1 MSNLKEVLHFLTGK
15 TFYVATV
22 EGDKPKVRPF
32 GFVMEFEGKLY
43 FATNDRKPSYR
54 QLTANPN
61 VEISTTDGETK
72 EWIRLSGKVVFDDRP
87 EVKHQALET
96 APQLKKL
103 YGSPESP
110 AMKLFYIVNG
120 EAVFQSLTSSIP
132 KTITF

>member
-1 MSNLKEVLHFLTGK
+1 MSNLKEVLQFLTGK

-22 EGDKPKVRPF
+22 EGDKPRVRPF

-43 FATNDRKPSYR
+43 FGTNDRKPSYQ

-61 VEISTTDGETK
+61 IEICTTDGETK
-72 EWIRLSGKVVFDDRP
+72 EWIRISGQVVFDDRP

-103 YGSPESP
+103 YGSPDSP
-110 AMKLFYIVNG
+110 VFTLFYIVHG
-120 EAVFQSLTSSIP
+120 QAVFQSMTSP
-132 KTITF
+132 TPRTITF